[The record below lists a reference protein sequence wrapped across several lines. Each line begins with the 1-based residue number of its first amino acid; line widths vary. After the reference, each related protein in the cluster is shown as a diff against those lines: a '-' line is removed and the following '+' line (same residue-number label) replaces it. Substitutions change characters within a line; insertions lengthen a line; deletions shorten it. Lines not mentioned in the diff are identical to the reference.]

1 MVYEII
7 GGENPAFLQ
16 RGITTMLILVVASIA
31 FMSVKYA
38 KPSFDEKGVKMGMT
52 ISWIVTIGL
61 ACALLQELVR
71 KPNEMKKRELG
82 CIGFLILALVF
93 AIVMS
98 VMNAKDGVVI
108 TTDPSGN
115 RIEQSEPAE
124 NRPLEITTF
133 VSLHLILL
141 VYAVSHYYGYK
152 GVTKTK

>member
-1 MVYEII
+1 MVYKII
-7 GGENPAFLQ
+7 GGDNAVFLQ
-16 RGITTMLILVVASIA
+16 RGIATILFLVVASIA

-38 KPSFDEKGVKMGMT
+38 KPSIDDKGIKMGMT

-61 ACALLQELVR
+61 GCVLLQELVR
-71 KPNEMKKRELG
+71 KQKSMKKRQLG

-98 VMNAKDGVVI
+98 VMNAKDGVVV

-115 RIEQSEPAE
+115 RIEKSEPTE

-133 VSLHLILL
+133 VTLHLILL

-152 GVTKTK
+152 S